1 MPIWKQILLNL
12 YYCGS
17 YPVRWWNRCQAA
29 ADDRA
34 PLIVLMYHR
43 IADDRANDWTVS
55 HRMFFRQICWLQKHF
70 EMISLEETRRRVGR
84 GANHRPCASITFDD
98 GYAENCRQ
106 AVPFLIKERIPCTY
120 FVTLQNVLY
129 EEPFTH
135 DLVMG
140 NSFRPNSAEQI
151 KAMAAAGVEI
161 GSHAYTHADLAAIK
175 DPRLLRYEIAAS
187 RKDLQEIIDRPVR
200 YFAFPFGQRKNLSA
214 EAFETAKATG
224 YEAVC
229 SAYGGL
235 NFPSDDPFH
244 LQRIA
249 VNNDLIGLKN
259 WATGDPRKL
268 HTRSFEYRNL
278 PAEHQLAA
286 ARQ

>member
-1 MPIWKQILLNL
+1 MPIWKKALLNL

-17 YPVRWWNRCQAA
+17 YPIRWWNLRQAM
-29 ADDRA
+29 ADDRV
-34 PLIVLMYHR
+34 PMIVLMYHR

-55 HRMFFRQICWLQKHF
+55 HRMFVRQICWLQKHF
-70 EMISLEETRRRVGR
+70 EMISLEEVRRRVGR
-84 GANHRPCASITFDD
+84 GANYRPCASVTFDD

-106 AVPFLIKERIPCTY
+106 AIPFLIKERIPCTY

-140 NSFRPNSAEQI
+140 NLFRPNPAEQI

-161 GSHAYTHADLAAIK
+161 GSHAYTHADLAALK

-187 RKDLQEIIDRPVR
+187 RKDLEEMIVQPVR
-200 YFAFPFGQRKNLSA
+200 YFAFPFGLRKNLSA
-214 EAFETAKATG
+214 EAFEMAKAAG

-235 NFPSDDPFH
+235 NFPGDDPFH
-244 LQRIA
+244 LQRVA
-249 VNNDLIGLKN
+249 VNNNLIGLKN
-259 WATGDPRKL
+259 WVTGDPMKL
-268 HTRSFEYRNL
+268 HTRRFEYHNL
-278 PAEHQLAA
+278 RAERPLAA
-286 ARQ
+286 ARE